1 MRCRYMLK
9 VAKKVVLRELKPEI
23 VEKEKKDETPM
34 PSVKLKLMG
43 KDVEKES
50 SATIAS
56 IMTKEDVLKED
67 LVEEK
72 QEEED
77 EIVDY
82 FEV

>member
-1 MRCRYMLK
+1 MCRYMLK

-23 VEKEKKDETPM
+23 AEKEKKEETPM

-67 LVEEK
+67 VVEEK

>member
-1 MRCRYMLK
+1 M
-9 VAKKVVLRELKPEI
+9 RELKPEI
-23 VEKEKKDETPM
+23 AEKEKKEETPM

-67 LVEEK
+67 VVEEK